1 MKKVYANATEA
12 LDGVISDGMMIAA
25 GGFGLCGIP
34 ELLLEAI
41 KDSGAQNLTFASN
54 NAGVDDFG
62 IGILLQTKQV
72 KKDDQLLCG

>member
-1 MKKVYANATEA
+1 MKNKVYGSAAEA
-12 LDGVISDGMMIAA
+12 LEGVLFDGMTIAS

-34 ELLLEAI
+34 ELSLAAI
-41 KDSGAQNLTFASN
+41 KEAGTKDLTFYSN

-72 KKDDQLLCG
+72 KKMCSS